1 MTEFTMEEFVE
12 KKKKVSRRKTEKQI
26 MFSPV
31 FSVSPLLVDRL
42 TKAHKG
48 K

>member
-1 MTEFTMEEFVE
+1 MEEFVE
-12 KKKKVSRRKTEKQI
+12 KKKSVMEKTEKQI